1 MLSVRAP
8 LALGYWKEPYVKDKS
23 VVHYDPEMATKH
35 RARLEARAREVAWP
49 DERSFVDPSWA
60 AEERER
66 VARYLEV
73 WTLVNVELGISDCR
87 FCKQE
92 NGTGALTDG
101 AFCWPEG
108 LPHYVWEHEVRLP
121 TPFVEHVFSDLFPA
135 DTVRPHFDKL
145 GQRDRS
151 FSDPE
156 RSRAP
161 WTPRRYGSQ
170 LIDPT
175 WCRAQTGWD
184 STAR

>member
-35 RARLEARAREVAWP
+35 RARLEARA
-49 DERSFVDPSWA
+49 
-60 AEERER
+60 
-66 VARYLEV
+66 LEV